1 MSANSLKKLPQLL
14 VNSTSEKR
22 NLRRCTQTAGRIRIL
37 KKKGEVQG
45 MRRATGL
52 WLILVALVLS
62 CGARITYAQEEN
74 KPAPEDNKAKTE
86 NRTSSAQQG
95 VPGGAEKPVH
105 PYRAEFLITELEEGK
120 KVNARHYSMLLNAG
134 GWNKIQ
140 IGTKVPVP
148 TGSSVPGQSQFEY
161 LDVGTSIDCRLI
173 ESGDDLAIDVRSE
186 FSNLSGPEEQHSP
199 QPFIRQVSLHGNT
212 LVVSGKPV
220 VIGVVDDPSSH
231 RQFQLEAT
239 VTKLK

>member
-1 MSANSLKKLPQLL
+1 MRKLI
-14 VNSTSEKR
+14 
-22 NLRRCTQTAGRIRIL
+22 GI
-37 KKKGEVQG
+37 
-45 MRRATGL
+45 
-52 WLILVALVLS
+52 WLIATCVVLS
-62 CGARITYAQEEN
+62 GGFMSLHAQEE
-74 KPAPEDNKAKTE
+74 KPASEDNNAKAE
-86 NRTSSAQQG
+86 RRADSEQQSA
-95 VPGGAEKPVH
+95 PAAERPMH
-105 PYRAEFLITELEEGK
+105 PYRADFVISELEDGK
-120 KVNARHYSMLLNAG
+120 RINARHYSMLLNAG

-140 IGTKVPVP
+140 IGTKVPVS

-173 ESGDDLAIDVRSE
+173 ESGDDLAIDVRTE